1 MTTPLTHLSP
11 ELLLDYWLRET
22 SPAATDAVEE
32 HLMACDTCGETL
44 DELLALADGVRAA
57 TRAGDVWT
65 VASGAL
71 ADRFVQEGLRVRE
84 YRLPHNG
91 SVHCTVAPEDEMLVT
106 RLAAPLQG
114 VRRLDIATE
123 TSLAP
128 GEWQHAQDVPF
139 DAASG
144 EVVWLA
150 RIAQVRALPEH
161 TVRVRLL
168 AVEDGGTRELG
179 TYVFRHRPWPG
190 WGRED
195 GASAP

>member
-1 MTTPLTHLSP
+1 MTIPLTHLSS

-65 VASGAL
+65 VASGSL

-91 SVHCTVAPEDEMLVT
+91 NVHCTVAPEDEMLVT

-195 GASAP
+195 GA